1 VVLTRIAE
9 RGVGDRSPDT
19 CTYGNER
26 GIAKITSSVIFQ
38 LVRQC
43 PHPLSEYHRYD
54 DILVI
59 QW

>member
-1 VVLTRIAE
+1 VI
-9 RGVGDRSPDT
+9 GPDT

-26 GIAKITSSVIFQ
+26 GIAKITSSVI
-38 LVRQC
+38 LHWYDNV
-43 PHPLSEYHRYD
+43 LIITVEYHRYD